1 MQAHAERIVGRE
13 AELERLRAAL
23 ARARGGR
30 SAVLCVLGPPGQG
43 KTALLDRLAEE
54 RGDAQV
60 VRATGVEA
68 ESEVPFG
75 ALDALLR
82 PLLGRLGL
90 VPAAQRR
97 ALEAALALTDHDAV
111 DPLAIGAGT
120 LSLLAA
126 AAEERP
132 LLCLVDDLQWV
143 DEASRRAL
151 LFAARRLDREAVA
164 VVLAARVEDE
174 PPVDVRGLDVLRVGP
189 LDDAACAALV
199 RRLGDGRT
207 PDELVRQLV
216 GASGGNPLTL
226 LELATRLTPAQLDGR
241 EPLIGPPPPGASA
254 RSLLAQRVAA
264 LPDRGRRALLVV
276 ATSEDAD
283 LALLGRAL
291 GSGGL
296 EVDDLVDAEDAGLLA
311 LRDGRVALRH
321 PLVRSVAYHEAGAR
335 DRREAHAAVAAALPP
350 SDGRRAW
357 HLAAASTGPDEAIA
371 AALEVEAERVR
382 LRGGHRSSGRVRVR
396 AAQMTPDPAQ
406 RVERLLEAAHD
417 FELGGLF
424 ADAERALRDAG
435 ALTDDP
441 PSLARIRG
449 VEASLTL
456 RRGRPR
462 EAREALVA
470 QARALAP
477 TRPRSA
483 ARFFL
488 QAGFASMA
496 LIEVEP
502 WLDHTRSG
510 LALVPPE
517 DPATRLVGSAQL
529 AAALV
534 AATRLDEAEPLLA
547 ELERTLLERGED
559 DPVGGAV
566 EVYALLARTLIWL
579 ERWELAARILERLER
594 DARRL
599 SAVAGL
605 SYVLY
610 VRTLLDAHLGRW
622 ANAEAALAE
631 QSALARDAGE
641 DLFSSAA
648 GSLRCWLAALRG
660 RREECEEAARET
672 LAAATDRSL
681 AVAVAHYGLGLL
693 ALGRGEVGRAVA
705 EFDEVAARAWMPE
718 PGWRVWEPDHVEAL
732 IRAGELGRAEERL
745 RAWEADARRSG
756 RVYALATAAR
766 CRAMLAPDE
775 EVDAAF
781 EHALALHDGLPM
793 PLLRGRVLLCLGE
806 RLRRARRRADARTPL
821 RQALAVFE
829 ELGAGDWAAR
839 ARTELRAAGGM
850 APARARRELEAL
862 TPHEIQVARL
872 VAEGRTNREV
882 AAALFLAPKTI
893 EHHLSTIFRKLDVK
907 RRTELARVFAGE
919 PVPVG

>member
-1 MQAHAERIVGRE
+1 MQVQAEGIVGRQ
-13 AELERLRAAL
+13 AELGRLREAL
-23 ARARGGR
+23 EEARGGR
-30 SAVLCVLGPPGQG
+30 SAVVCVLGPPGQG
-43 KTALLDRLAEE
+43 KTALLDRLADEPGGA
-54 RGDAQV
+54 RV

-75 ALDALLR
+75 ALDALVR
-82 PLLGRLGL
+82 PLLGHLDL

-97 ALEAALALTDHDAV
+97 ALETALALADHGPV

-126 AAEERP
+126 AAEEGP
-132 LLCLVDDLQWV
+132 LLCLVDDVQWL
-143 DEASRRAL
+143 DGASRRAL
-151 LFAARRLDREAVA
+151 LFAARRLDREPVA
-164 VVLAARVEDE
+164 VVLAARVEDA
-174 PPVDVRGLDVLRVGP
+174 PPAELRGLDALHLGP
-189 LDDAACAALV
+189 LDEAACAALV
-199 RRLGDGRT
+199 QRLGEGRT
-207 PDELVRQLV
+207 PEELVRRLV
-216 GASGGNPLTL
+216 AAAGGNPLTL
-226 LELATRLTPAQLDGR
+226 HELAARLTPAQLEGR
-241 EPLIGPPPPGASA
+241 EPLVGPPPPDAGA
-254 RSLLAQRVAA
+254 RELLAERVAA
-264 LPDRGRRALLVV
+264 LPERARRALLVA

-291 GSGGL
+291 QAAGL
-296 EVDDLVDAEDAGLLA
+296 GLDDLVDAEDQGLLA
-311 LRDGRVALRH
+311 LRGGRVALRH
-321 PLVRSVAYHEAGAR
+321 PLVRSVAYHEAPAR
-335 DRREAHAAVAAALPP
+335 DRRRAHAAVASALA
-350 SDGRRAW
+350 STDGRRAW
-357 HLAAASTGPDEAIA
+357 HLAAASTGPDEPIA
-371 AALEVEAERVR
+371 AALEAEAERVR
-382 LRGGHRSSGRVRVR
+382 LRAGHRSSGRVRVR
-396 AAQMTPDPAQ
+396 AAQMTPDPAR
-406 RVERLLEAAHD
+406 RVERLMEAAHD

-424 ADAERALRDAG
+424 AEAEEALREAR
-435 ALTDDP
+435 AHTDDP
-441 PSLARIRG
+441 LALARIRG
-449 VEASLTL
+449 VEASLVL

-462 EAREALVA
+462 EAREALVT
-470 QARALAP
+470 QARVLAEH
-477 TRPRSA
+477 RPRPA

-502 WLDHTRSG
+502 WLEHSRAG

-517 DPATRLVGSAQL
+517 DPATRLVGTAQL

-547 ELERTLLERGED
+547 ELERSLLERPED

-579 ERWELAARILERLER
+579 ERWDLARRILARLER

-610 VRTLLDAHLGRW
+610 VRTLLDVHLGRW
-622 ANAEAALAE
+622 ADAEAALAE

-641 DLFSSAA
+641 ELFSSAA
-648 GSLRCWLAALRG
+648 GSLHCWLAALRG
-660 RREECEEAARET
+660 RGEACEGAARET
-672 LAAATDRSL
+672 LATATDRSL

-693 ALGRGEVGRAVA
+693 ALGRGEVERAVA

-732 IRAGELGRAEERL
+732 VRAGERERAEERL
-745 RAWEADARRSG
+745 RAWEADAQRSG

-766 CRAMLAPDE
+766 CRGLLVPDE

-781 EHALALHDGLPM
+781 ARALALHEGLPM
-793 PLLRGRVLLCLGE
+793 PLLRGRALLCLGE
-806 RLRRARRRADARTPL
+806 RLRRARRRADARVPL
-821 RQALAVFE
+821 RQALALFE
-829 ELGAGDWAAR
+829 ELGAADWTASAR
-839 ARTELRAAGGM
+839 RELRAAGGM
-850 APARARRELEAL
+850 APVPARRELEEL

-872 VAEGRTNREV
+872 VADGKTNREV

-919 PVPVG
+919 PTPVG